1 MSRIGWDLDEPE
13 IEPTAE
19 DPGIRSRLNLFRLII
34 VIAIGVMLY
43 RVIYLQQVGGAEFQ
57 AQAEEN
63 RFATLPIAAPRGVI
77 FDRNGNLLADNVP
90 SFNITITPAFLPDD
104 EAERLAVFQ
113 RLSALTGVPVTNT
126 VEQQRLIAEADPAL
140 VSQYTRL
147 AGLYGEPVLQT
158 LDQSGVVEQLPDSI
172 INIVDTVSFR
182 PYIPEPIKQG
192 VTISEAYT
200 IAQES
205 VFLPGVQV
213 IPQPLRY
220 YPYGEFMSTLIGFMG
235 PLPDESYLDLGYSRS
250 DRVGLFGLE
259 SSMEDLLK
267 GTKGQ
272 RTIEVDWTGREVRQ
286 VGAQIEPIPGY
297 NLHLTIDI
305 ELQQVASEILSEM
318 LEARR
323 QEADSL
329 GQPVEAEQGVV
340 VVMKADTGEIL
351 AMVNTPT
358 FDNNR
363 FATEIPLDYYLGL
376 ARNEYLPMFNH
387 AIGGQYP
394 PGSIYKI
401 ITGAAALQ
409 EGVISPLRQL
419 NDPGRIE
426 IPNRFAPNDPGRVQ
440 PFICWIYNQF
450 GGVREHG
457 PVNMYTGIAWSCD
470 VYFYKVNGGF
480 DQDGEFIE
488 GLGVDRL
495 YEYADQFGLGRIQG
509 IELPLE
515 APGNNPSRA
524 WKRLNRGEP
533 WSTGDDYNMAIG
545 QGFVTVTPLQMA
557 QMTAVIANGGFLY
570 KPTVIHHVTDAEGNI
585 VVFDAER
592 GAYILAHPDENGQ
605 TVYMDVNKNPLDPAD
620 VSAIVLFDENG
631 NVIFQPELLNPVN
644 ISRENLEVVKEGMW
658 LVNQRGGTGGAYV
671 DWLEDFGIATAGK
684 SGSAEFCDN
693 IAIKRGWCVEGQ
705 ILPTHA
711 WFVGFAPYEN
721 PEIVVAAFMYNGGEG
736 SQWSAPIVRDV
747 MAAYFKVDQYDDG
760 SGTAVPE
767 RADVTPTGVILNYV
781 VPPEEEVEAVG
792 D

>member
-19 DPGIRSRLNLFRLII
+19 DPGVRGRLNLFRLII

-43 RVIYLQQVGGAEFQ
+43 RVVYLQQVGGAEFQ

-90 SFNITITPAFLPDD
+90 SFNVTITPAFLPDD

-147 AGLYGEPVLQT
+147 AGLYGEPILQT

-220 YPYGEFMSTLIGFMG
+220 YPFSEYMATLIGFMG
-235 PLPDESYLDLGYSRS
+235 PLPDETYLDRGYSRS

-259 SSMEDLLK
+259 SSMEELLK

-286 VGAQIEPIPGY
+286 VGAQIDPIPGY

-305 ELQQVASEILSEM
+305 ELQQVATEILNEM
-318 LEARR
+318 IEARR
-323 QEADSL
+323 GEADSL

-340 VVMKADTGEIL
+340 VVMKVDTGEIL

-419 NDPGRIE
+419 SAPGRIE

-440 PFICWIYNQF
+440 PFICWIYNQL

-457 PVNMYTGIAWSCD
+457 LVNMYTGIAWSCD
-470 VYFYKVNGGF
+470 IYFYKVNGGF

-545 QGFVTVTPLQMA
+545 QGFVTTTPLQMA

-570 KPTVIHHVTDAEGNI
+570 RPTVIHHITDAEGNI

-592 GAYILAHPDENGQ
+592 SEYILAYPDENGQ
-605 TVYMDVNKNPLDPAD
+605 TVYMDVNKNPLDPAA

-631 NVIFQPELLNPVN
+631 EIIFQPELLNPVN
-644 ISRENLEVVKEGMW
+644 ISRENLEAIKEGMW

-671 DWLEDFGIATAGK
+671 DWLEDFGVATAGK

-721 PEIVVAAFMYNGGEG
+721 PEIAIVAFMYNGGEG
-736 SQWSAPIVRDV
+736 SQWSGPIVRDV

-760 SGTAVPE
+760 SGTRVPE
-767 RADVTPTGVILNYV
+767 GADVTPTGVILNYV

>member
-1 MSRIGWDLDEPE
+1 MSRIGWDIDEPE
-13 IEPTAE
+13 VEPTAQ
-19 DPGIRSRLNLFRLII
+19 DPGMRGRLNLFRLIL
-34 VIAIGVMLY
+34 VVAIGVLLY

-77 FDRNGNLLADNVP
+77 FDRNGNLLADNIP
-90 SFNITITPAFLPDD
+90 SFNVTITPAFLPED

-113 RLSALTGVPVTNT
+113 RLSMLTGVPITNT

-147 AGLYGEPVLQT
+147 AGLYGEPVLET

-172 INIVDTVSFR
+172 TNIVDTVSFR
-182 PYIPEPIKQG
+182 PFVPEPIKQG

-220 YPYGEFMSTLIGFMG
+220 YPFSQYMSTLIGFMG
-235 PLPDESYLDLGYSRS
+235 PLPNEGYLDLGYSRS

-272 RTIEVDWTGREVRQ
+272 RTIEVDWTGREIRQ
-286 VGAQIEPIPGY
+286 VGSQIEPIPGY

-305 ELQQVASEILSEM
+305 DLQMAAADILEEM
-318 LEARR
+318 LELRR
-323 QEADSL
+323 QEPDSR
-329 GQPVEAEQGVV
+329 GQPVEAQQGVV
-340 VVMKADTGEIL
+340 VVMKADTGEVL

-376 ARNEYLPMFNH
+376 ARDEYLPMFNH

-545 QGFVTVTPLQMA
+545 QGFVTTTPLQMA
-557 QMTAVIANGGFLY
+557 QMTAIIANGGFLY
-570 KPTVIHHVTDAEGNI
+570 QPTLIHHITDAEGNI

-592 GAYILAHPDENGQ
+592 GEYILAHPDENGQ
-605 TVYMDVNKNPLDPAD
+605 TVYLDVLQNPLPAD
-620 VSAIVLFDENG
+620 EVSAIVLFDENG
-631 NVIFQPELLNPVN
+631 EVIFQPELLNPVN
-644 ISRENLEVVKEGMW
+644 ISRENLEVIKEGMW

-671 DWLEDFGIATAGK
+671 DWLDEFGIATGGK

-711 WFVGFAPYEN
+711 WFVGFAPYDN

-747 MAAYFKVDQYDDG
+747 MAAYFKVDQFDDG
-760 SGTAVPE
+760 SGTGVPE
-767 RADVTPTGVILNYV
+767 RANVTPTGVILNYV
-781 VPPEEEVEAVG
+781 VPPDQEAGLG

>member
-1 MSRIGWDLDEPE
+1 MSRMGWDLDEPE
-13 IEPTAE
+13 TADPVD

-34 VIAIGVMLY
+34 VLAMGVLLY
-43 RVIYLQQVGGAEFQ
+43 RVIYLQQIGGLEYQ
-57 AQAEEN
+57 ALAEEN
-63 RFATLPIAAPRGVI
+63 RFATLPISAPRGVI

-90 SFNITITPAFLPDD
+90 SFNVTITPAFLPENED
-104 EAERLAVFQ
+104 ELMAVFQ
-113 RLSALTGVPVTNT
+113 RLSLLTGVPITNT
-126 VEQQRLIAEADPAL
+126 TEQQALIAAADPAL

-147 AGLYGEPVLQT
+147 AGLYGEPVLDT
-158 LDQSGVVEQLPDSI
+158 LDESGVVERLPDSI
-172 INIVDTVSFR
+172 MNIVETVSFR

-192 VTISEAYT
+192 IPITEAYT

-220 YPYGEFMSTLIGFMG
+220 YPYGEYMATLIGFMG
-235 PLPDESYLDLGYSRS
+235 PLPNEDYLDLGYGRS

-259 SSMEDLLK
+259 SSQEDLLK
-267 GTKGQ
+267 GVKGE

-286 VGAQIEPIPGY
+286 IGPQIEPIPGY

-305 ELQQVASEILSEM
+305 ELQMQAYQILEDM
-318 LEARR
+318 IAERR
-323 QEADSL
+323 EVPDEL
-329 GQPVEAEQGVV
+329 GRPVEVEQGAVV
-340 VVMKADTGEIL
+340 VINPNTGEIL

-394 PGSIYKI
+394 AGSIYKL

-440 PFICWIYNQF
+440 PFVCWINAL
-450 GGVREHG
+450 GGQHG
-457 PVNMYTGIAWSCD
+457 LVNMYTGISQSCD

-515 APGNNPSRA
+515 APGINPSRS

-545 QGFVTVTPLQMA
+545 QGFVTVTPMQMA
-557 QMTAVIANGGFLY
+557 QMTAIIANGGFLY
-570 KPTVIHHVTDAEGNI
+570 RPTLIHHITDAEGNI
-585 VVFDAER
+585 VTFDPVR
-592 GAYILAHPDENGQ
+592 NDYVLARPGLDGQ
-605 TVYMDVNKNPLDPAD
+605 TEYLDREYNPLAAAD
-620 VSAIVLFDENG
+620 VSITVLFDENG
-631 NVIFQPELLNPVN
+631 EFVFQPEVLNPIN
-644 ISRENLEVVKEGMW
+644 ISRENMEVMQDTMW
-658 LVNQRGGTGGAYV
+658 LVNQPGGTGSAAG
-671 DWLEDFGIATAGK
+671 WLEDFGIATAGK
-684 SGSAEFCDN
+684 SGTAEYCDN
-693 IAIKRGWCVEGQ
+693 IAIRRGWCIEGQ
-705 ILPTHA
+705 VLPTHA
-711 WFVGFAPYEN
+711 WFVGYAPFEN
-721 PEIVVAAFMYNGGEG
+721 PEIAIVSFIYNGGEG
-736 SQWSAPIVRDV
+736 SAWSAPVVRDV
-747 MAAYFKVDQYDDG
+747 MAAYFKVGEFDDG
-760 SGTAVPE
+760 SGGNVPE
-767 RADVTPTGVILNYV
+767 RANVGPTGIVQAFV
-781 VPPEEEVEAVG
+781 AQPDEETFTG